1 MLVQLDPE
9 MFLNLRFT
17 RAAETDKEYRSM
29 ENIEIPRFYYSIK
42 FILVRMIQKIQNE
55 FTQTIVQVCYWTIWN
70 FTIHYIYRCK
80 DRFDLYYAYY
90 FVQKFGQISMY
101 NILKC
106 ARINFEQIVFFDIIS
121 LIPMKPD
128 LLLNKRKTRNSSS
141 PMIF

>member
-55 FTQTIVQVCYWTIWN
+55 FTQTIVQ
-70 FTIHYIYRCK
+70 
-80 DRFDLYYAYY
+80 
-90 FVQKFGQISMY
+90 
-101 NILKC
+101 
-106 ARINFEQIVFFDIIS
+106 
-121 LIPMKPD
+121 
-128 LLLNKRKTRNSSS
+128 LLLLDNLEFHDTLYLSLQG
-141 PMIF
+141 